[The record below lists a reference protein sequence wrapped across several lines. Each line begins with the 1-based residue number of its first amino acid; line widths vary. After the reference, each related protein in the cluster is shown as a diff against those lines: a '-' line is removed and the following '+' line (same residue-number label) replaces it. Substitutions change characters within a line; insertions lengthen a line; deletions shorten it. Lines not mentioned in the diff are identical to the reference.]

1 MTRAELQDEATR
13 LAGLLDAILL
23 LVTDASAAGPKGE
36 AISAVTIV
44 AHASAAKLSLALDSV
59 NGAIE

>member
-13 LAGLLDAILL
+13 LAGLLDALFL

-36 AISAVTIV
+36 AIAAVATV
-44 AHASAAKLSLALDSV
+44 AQASAAKLSLALDSV